1 MTGTIKARMLFGTE
15 VLRTHDKLK
24 SRTTQPAQATEDP
37 IMHRYA

>member
-1 MTGTIKARMLFGTE
+1 MTGTIRALMLFGTE

-24 SRTTQPAQATEDP
+24 SRTKQRDQATDDF